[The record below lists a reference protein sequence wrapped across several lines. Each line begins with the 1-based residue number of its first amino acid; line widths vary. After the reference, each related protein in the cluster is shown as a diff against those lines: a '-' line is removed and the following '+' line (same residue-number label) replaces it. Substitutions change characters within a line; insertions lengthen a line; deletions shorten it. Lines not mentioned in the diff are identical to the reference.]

1 MLLGW
6 NPYSILDPGFHLSFA
21 AVAAIFVVVPALE
34 RTLSGMPRPGK
45 PFLIFAVASIC
56 CLATAPILW
65 LQGGSI
71 PVWSVIANA
80 LVEPIVA
87 PLLGFGLLTAL
98 LADPLPDAAAGLGW
112 VKGHLADYLV
122 WCAETIGGAPHARVE
137 SGRWALVVTFV
148 SMAPFAW
155 LGLFYGLAAH
165 LRLSL
170 GRWPERLNENPH
182 GWLFNLHFNATGL
195 GFIGILLGL
204 LVVPAATLILLA
216 WPSRRR
222 WALYPLIFGAATL
235 LAWVLLHLAPA
246 SFLYWWWD

>member
-1 MLLGW
+1 MSG
-6 NPYSILDPGFHLSFA
+6 IVTF
-21 AVAAIFVVVPALE
+21 PAE
-34 RTLSGMPRPGK
+34 K
-45 PFLIFAVASIC
+45 PTWPSSSRRWVSHRGVL
-56 CLATAPILW
+56 
-65 LQGGSI
+65 
-71 PVWSVIANA
+71 
-80 LVEPIVA
+80 
-87 PLLGFGLLTAL
+87 
-98 LADPLPDAAAGLGW
+98 AAAS
-112 VKGHLADYLV
+112 
-122 WCAETIGGAPHARVE
+122 P
-137 SGRWALVVTFV
+137 
-148 SMAPFAW
+148 PFAW
-155 LGLFYGLAAH
+155 LGLFYGLAAL

-246 SFLYWWWD
+246 SFLYLWWD